1 MIMPSEVKLRLCNI
15 INTGT
20 KEAADQARKKLE
32 EIAIREMEEE
42 KKNPPPWGYLM
53 L

>member
-1 MIMPSEVKLRLCNI
+1 MPEENKNQNRNLNQIRLELI
-15 INTGT
+15 ALLT
-20 KEAADQARKKLE
+20 QRKKLE

-42 KKNPPPWGYLM
+42 KKNPPPWGDLM